1 MNNTKLKITILL
13 LSLLQMGSIFMSPI
27 IGDLVAEFSMYS
39 ASTCQMLMTFPNLVV
54 VIMSIVTGRLDSYI
68 SRKNLAIIACICV
81 ILGAL
86 GLFTFHTSLIVMYA
100 FAGLFGIGIGIIL
113 PLGATLISVYF
124 TEDQQGQVYGLQNS
138 FANLGGVALNLL
150 GGTLAGIAW
159 YFDFLAPLI
168 IIPAF
173 IMVLI
178 SVPNE
183 KGIKASE
190 SKEKAKIPSIVYL
203 YVVIAAIFGIIFN
216 TMPTN
221 ISIFVSENSL
231 GGSSF
236 SSIVTAVFLCGGAI
250 AGMFFNTLN
259 KKFGEIVIAIAFLN
273 LGLGLLICSQATIA
287 ILLLIGA
294 FIGGCSMSLFM
305 SRVTLSIS
313 AKTNPIVTPMA
324 LSLVLSSNNLGN
336 FISPTVIGLL
346 PGTLVSD
353 RFLIVGIIALIGA
366 AIVGYLMQQQN
377 KIA

>member
-1 MNNTKLKITILL
+1 MNNSKLKITILL

-54 VIMSIVTGRLDSYI
+54 VIMSLVTGKLDSCI
-68 SRKNLAIIACICV
+68 SRKNLGIIACICV
-81 ILGAL
+81 LCGAL
-86 GLFTFHTSLIVMYA
+86 GLFTFHTSLIVMYV
-100 FAGLFGIGIGIIL
+100 FAGIFGIGIGIIL
-113 PLGATLISVYF
+113 PLTATLISVYF

-168 IIPAF
+168 IIPGF
-173 IMVLI
+173 IMVFM

-183 KGIKASE
+183 KGIKANE
-190 SKEKAKIPSIVYL
+190 SKEKAKIPSVVYL

-236 SSIVTAVFLCGGAI
+236 SSIVTAVFLCGGAL
-250 AGMFFNTLN
+250 AGMFFNQLN
-259 KKFGEIVIAIAFLN
+259 KRFGEVVIAIAFLN

-287 ILLLIGA
+287 PLLLAGA

-313 AKTNPIVTPMA
+313 AKTNPVVTPMA

-346 PGTLVSD
+346 PGTLVSQ
-353 RFLIVGIIALIGA
+353 RFLIVGVIALIGA
-366 AIVGYLMQQQN
+366 VIVGYLMKQQN